1 MRKNIWGVVQQQ
13 LRKYTGDFT
22 AAVGENM
29 WGLGQ
34 QQWGQIRDIGKQQGK
49 GSTVKRSE
57 SDIHDDMN
65 DLIYFLLRDLSW
77 FQQLMD
83 QIFHIFFK

>member
-49 GSTVKRSE
+49 GSTVKK
-57 SDIHDDMN
+57 I
-65 DLIYFLLRDLSW
+65 
-77 FQQLMD
+77 
-83 QIFHIFFK
+83 